1 MISADDGTVE
11 KLKQVIHT
19 VTYSYSVA
27 QEAAREVV
35 KRDKY
40 EDDDRVITLEFSPP
54 WVYNFFKYYHFRHRR
69 TGLGLPLS
77 KGPLMALPYRLI
89 AREKVRAAQPR

>member
-40 EDDDRVITLEFSPP
+40 EDDDRVNTLEFSPP

-69 TGLGLPLS
+69 ISTEIKDHPSLQEIHDTSTLT
-77 KGPLMALPYRLI
+77 Y
-89 AREKVRAAQPR
+89 ARTS